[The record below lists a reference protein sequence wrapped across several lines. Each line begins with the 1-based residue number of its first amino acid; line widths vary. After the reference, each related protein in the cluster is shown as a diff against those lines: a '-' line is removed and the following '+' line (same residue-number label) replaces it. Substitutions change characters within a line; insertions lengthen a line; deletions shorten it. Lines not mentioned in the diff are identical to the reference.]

1 MAVSARLPLRLPENL
16 TEEEIR
22 KELELLGFR
31 YSKSY
36 SVEPLMEAMKKYLA
50 VKHLK
55 PQAVWDNYILLGIT
69 DLREQIML
77 RSAKNELRTVI
88 SRTRKKIMEDKA
100 HAKSQNPK
108 KTARRVRGKGKGKST
123 TENHPGCEQ

>member
-22 KELELLGFR
+22 KELEVLGFR

-36 SVEPLMEAMKKYLA
+36 PVEPLMEVMKKYLA

-55 PQAVWDNYILLGIT
+55 SQEVWDNYVLLGIT
-69 DLREQIML
+69 DLREQVML

-88 SRTRKKIMEDKA
+88 ARTRKKIMEDKA
-100 HAKSQNPK
+100 NAKSKNSK
-108 KTARRVRGKGKGKST
+108 KVARGVRGKRKGKST
-123 TENHPGCEQ
+123 TENNPGCE